1 MICYFTGTGNSAYVA
16 SRIAGQTEQEVLN
29 LFEKIRSQDHT
40 ALHSEKPWVIVCST
54 YAWRI
59 PRILSDWLKQTPP
72 GFVFCHD
79 LRRQHRKRRSLFEKA
94 LPAETDEF
102 LRLFS
107 DCDAGKLSCFI
118 YHSNPG

>member
-40 ALHSEKPWVIVCST
+40 ALHSEKPWVIVCPT

-59 PRILSDWLKQTPP
+59 PRILSDWLKQTPLTGSRNVYFVMTCGGLGADRNLTIGVGP
-72 GFVFCHD
+72 GNRH
-79 LRRQHRKRRSLFEKA
+79 RQNNLGQA
-94 LPAETDEF
+94 
-102 LRLFS
+102 
-107 DCDAGKLSCFI
+107 
-118 YHSNPG
+118 